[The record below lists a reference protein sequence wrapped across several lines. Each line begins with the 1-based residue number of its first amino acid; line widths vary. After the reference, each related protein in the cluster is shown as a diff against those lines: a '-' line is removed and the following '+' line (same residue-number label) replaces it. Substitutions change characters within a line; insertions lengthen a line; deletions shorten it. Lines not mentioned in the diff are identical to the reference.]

1 MLFRHS
7 FLCLAICT
15 ALQTSALAAEAP
27 AAPSSNSEEVE
38 FNDQFLFNTGTNI
51 DVSRFSRGNP
61 VVPGTFKIQIM
72 LNGQKKLLTDFTF
85 KENGTPRATPCFTAK
100 LLLQVGI
107 KEERVNEASDNQHHD
122 EDAQETC
129 LVLNDVLPG
138 ASWDF
143 DPGTQELS
151 LSVPQIYV
159 NRRPGGYVDP
169 SLWEDGIT
177 AGMLSYDLNAWH
189 SDGSTSS
196 ADSAYAGLKYGLN
209 MGPWRLRS
217 RGTLNWDQDSGTDYT
232 SQDIYLQRDI
242 TPLRAQ
248 LLIGDSFTR
257 GDTFNSLSLRG
268 VRMYNDDRML
278 PGGIST
284 YAPTV
289 RGVAKSNAKVTVTQG
304 GNKIYEST
312 VPPGA
317 FEIDDLSTTGYGSD
331 LIVTVEEADGSKR
344 TFSVPYSSV
353 SQMLRPGYSR
363 WDIGAGELHDNGL
376 REKPRLGYL
385 TGYYG
390 LSSLFTGYA
399 GMQYMD
405 TGYWSG
411 LLGLAMNTRIG
422 AFALDVTHSDA
433 DVDGIGKLTGQSYRL
448 SWSKLLQDTNTSFNV
463 AAYRFSTE
471 DYLTLN
477 DAASLAEDV
486 KYRDTARNPNHTG
499 EDVYDHFQRMK
510 NQVQINISQ
519 PVTVG
524 KSDYGSLYITGSWQ
538 DYWTESSSSS
548 QFSVGY
554 NNAFWLGS
562 YSISLQRTFDEYG
575 EKDDSI
581 YLNLSIP
588 LENLLGNNRHPGG
601 FSTISTSMNSDFNDN
616 TSFNTSANG
625 NTDDY
630 RFSYSVNT
638 STSRSD
644 SGDLNQIGGYG
655 SYSSPYGPLSVS
667 ASASDDN
674 SRQYSLSYSGGMLI
688 HSGGLT
694 LAPGSIGDTDTLAL
708 VSAPGAK
715 GAHLSVGDGVIGSS
729 GYAIMP
735 YLSAYRENT
744 VGIDISQLESDVE
757 VKNTSTVAVPRSGA
771 ILRVDFETD
780 QGRSLLLDLHRS
792 DNSFIPL
799 GADVLN
805 EQGLSVGSVG
815 QAGQAYV
822 RGVEDS
828 GRLRVVWGNDANGA
842 CTVTYH
848 ITPSAQKVG
857 LTTMLTNQTCQI

>member
-1 MLFRHS
+1 ML
-7 FLCLAICT
+7 
-15 ALQTSALAAEAP
+15 
-27 AAPSSNSEEVE
+27 
-38 FNDQFLFNTGTNI
+38 D
-51 DVSRFSRGNP
+51 
-61 VVPGTFKIQIM
+61 
-72 LNGQKKLLTDFTF
+72 
-85 KENGTPRATPCFTAK
+85 
-100 LLLQVGI
+100 
-107 KEERVNEASDNQHHD
+107 
-122 EDAQETC
+122 
-129 LVLNDVLPG
+129 
-138 ASWDF
+138 
-143 DPGTQELS
+143 
-151 LSVPQIYV
+151 
-159 NRRPGGYVDP
+159 
-169 SLWEDGIT
+169 
-177 AGMLSYDLNAWH
+177 
-189 SDGSTSS
+189 
-196 ADSAYAGLKYGLN
+196 
-209 MGPWRLRS
+209 
-217 RGTLNWDQDSGTDYT
+217 WDQDDGTDYS
-232 SQDIYLQRDI
+232 SQEVYLQRDI
-242 TPLRAQ
+242 TALRAQ
-248 LLIGDSFTR
+248 MLVGDSYTR
-257 GDTFNSLSLRG
+257 GETFNSFSLRG
-268 VRMYNDDRML
+268 LRMYNDDRML

-284 YAPTV
+284 YAPTI
-289 RGVAKSNAKVTVTQG
+289 RGVANSNAKVTVTQG

-331 LIVTVEEADGSKR
+331 LIVTIEESDGSKR

-363 WDIGAGELHDNGL
+363 WDIGVGELHDTGM
-376 REKPRLGYL
+376 RDKPRVGYL

-433 DVDGIGKLTGQSYRL
+433 DVDGIGKLKGQSYRL
-448 SWSKLLQDTNTSFNV
+448 SWSKLLEDTNTSFNV

-471 DYLTLN
+471 DFLTLN

-486 KYRDTARNPNHTG
+486 KYRDTERNPGDTG
-499 EDVYDHFQRMK
+499 EDVYNHFQRMK
-510 NQVQINISQ
+510 NQVQLSVSQ
-519 PVTVG
+519 PVRVG
-524 KSDYGSLYITGSWQ
+524 EEDYGSLYATGSWQ

-554 NNAFWLGS
+554 NNSFWLGS
-562 YSISLQRTFDEYG
+562 YSVSLQRTYDEYG
-575 EKDDSI
+575 EKNDSI
-581 YLNLSIP
+581 YLSLTIP
-588 LENLLGNNRHPGG
+588 LENLLGHNKRPGG
-601 FSTISTSMNSDFNDN
+601 FSTVSANMNSDFKDS

-638 STSRSD
+638 STSRAN

-655 SYSSPYGPLSVS
+655 NYNSPYGPLSLS

-674 SRQYSLSYSGGMLI
+674 SRQYSLSYSGGMLV
-688 HSGGLT
+688 HSGGIT

-715 GAHLSVGDGVIGSS
+715 GAHLTVGDGVIGSS

-757 VKNTSTVAVPRSGA
+757 VKSTSTVAVPRSGA
-771 ILRVDFETD
+771 VLRVDFETD

-805 EQGLSVGSVG
+805 EQGQSVGSVG

-828 GRLRVVWGNDANGA
+828 GTLRVVWGNEVNNA
-842 CTVTYH
+842 CTVTYR
-848 ITPSAQKVG
+848 ITASAQKVG
-857 LTTMLTNQTCQI
+857 LTTMLTNQTCQMQ